1 MNACRPAARAR
12 LLGALFLLCASLLL
26 AGCASTGSV
35 SLAEVREFADAS
47 AKLGGYAELSRRY
60 RDTYE
65 REQPYLSPAA
75 DRVARE
81 NDAKR
86 RAVYEDF
93 ISLQKTVVLYM
104 QTLSLLAG
112 DARYDLSARID
123 DLGNGLKA
131 NADSGLE
138 QRHIAAYTG
147 LTRLLT
153 RVIAS
158 GYQNRSVETMVRD
171 GDADVQTLLEA
182 MISLTRL
189 YAKTNENEKK
199 TVLGIFDVEIP
210 FSTRSS
216 DRMLVTL
223 AKVHYMNKA
232 SEYKL
237 VDKRY
242 ELALQGLTKVALG
255 HQKLRENLDNLSR
268 DEVRRMLASY
278 GRDLRQIHS
287 NLAGD

>member
-1 MNACRPAARAR
+1 MTTFRLAVAAC
-12 LLGALFLLCASLLL
+12 LLGINLVLG
-26 AGCASTGSV
+26 GCASTTGSV
-35 SLAEVREFADAS
+35 SLTEVREFADAS
-47 AKLGGYAELSRRY
+47 AKLGGYGELSRRY

-65 REQPYLSPAA
+65 REQPYLPAGA
-75 DRVARE
+75 DKIARE

-93 ISLQKTVVLYM
+93 VSVQKALVLYM

-112 DARYDLSARID
+112 DTRYDLTASID

-131 NADSGLE
+131 NPESGLQ

-171 GDADVQTLLEA
+171 GDADVQTLMEG

-189 YAKTNENEKK
+189 YYKTNENEKK
-199 TVLGIFDVEIP
+199 TILGIFDVELPI
-210 FSTRSS
+210 TRGSNE
-216 DRMLVTL
+216 RMLVTL

-237 VDKRY
+237 IDRRY
-242 ELALQGLTKVALG
+242 DLALQGLTKVALG
-255 HQKLRENLDNLSR
+255 HQKLRENLHKLSQ
-268 DEVRRMLASY
+268 DDVKLMLGNY
-278 GRDLRQIHS
+278 GRDLRMIRDG
-287 NLAGD
+287 LAAN